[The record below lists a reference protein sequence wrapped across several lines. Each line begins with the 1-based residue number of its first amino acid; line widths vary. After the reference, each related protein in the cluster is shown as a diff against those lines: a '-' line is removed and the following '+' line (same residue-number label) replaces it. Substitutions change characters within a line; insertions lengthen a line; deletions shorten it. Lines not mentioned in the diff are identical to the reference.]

1 MASSEQIA
9 HLGFIQGV
17 INRMGSNS
25 AMIKGWTVTLVA
37 AIFALASK
45 DSNQNF
51 IFIALIAALLFCFLD
66 AYYLSQEK
74 QYRELYKRVAE
85 KNDVDFFSMDAHSS
99 ACKSADFFLSALKS
113 ISIYLFYLPIIFPL
127 LLYSCALIWKFDW
140 TKLICHCK

>member
-9 HLGFIQGV
+9 HLGFIQSV

-51 IFIALIAALLFCFLD
+51 IFIALIAALLFGFLD

-85 KNDVDFFSMDAHSS
+85 KDDVRFLSMDAHSS
-99 ACKSADFFLSALKS
+99 ACKSAGFFLSALKS
-113 ISIYLFYLPIIFPL
+113 VSIYLFYLPIILPL

-140 TKLICHCK
+140 MKLICHCK